1 MSQITVMEN
10 HLKKMQA
17 LLEEGTSFVS
27 ATLVEVKGS
36 TPRAQG
42 GRMLVTASGLH
53 SGTIGGGLV
62 EAKALEF
69 AQDLLAETNPA
80 EQTKFVEW
88 NLNRDAGMSCGGSV
102 KLFFERFHA
111 NPWEIIVFGAGHV
124 AQALIPL
131 LLTLECKLT
140 CLDTRNEWLSKLPET
155 PKLKKLCV
163 ESLPESVEETSEKAF
178 VLIMTQGHRS
188 DFYVAQRFLVLKELP
203 FLGVIGSRSKA
214 ATLKRELKKEGLSEE
229 QTERLVCPLGFSL
242 GGNHPQEI
250 AISIT
255 AQLLYERDKLFGK
268 THLRNPVPEKL

>member
-1 MSQITVMEN
+1 MEN

-188 DFYVAQRFLVLKELP
+188 DFYVAQRFLARKELP

-214 ATLKRELKKEGLSEE
+214 ATLKRELKKEG
-229 QTERLVCPLGFSL
+229 
-242 GGNHPQEI
+242 
-250 AISIT
+250 
-255 AQLLYERDKLFGK
+255 
-268 THLRNPVPEKL
+268 